1 VIARFWRSYKLK
13 DKGKGNMFY
22 AITKMIT
29 LKKEEEKNL
38 RM

>member
-1 VIARFWRSYKLK
+1 
-13 DKGKGNMFY
+13 MFY

-38 RM
+38 RMQGSFKNKN